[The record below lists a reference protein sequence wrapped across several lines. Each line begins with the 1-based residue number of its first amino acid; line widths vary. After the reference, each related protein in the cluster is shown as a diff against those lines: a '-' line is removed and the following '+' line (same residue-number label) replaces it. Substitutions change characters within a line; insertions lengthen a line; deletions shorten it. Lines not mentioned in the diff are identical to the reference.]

1 MPVVNGKEFP
11 YSKKGMKDA
20 ARSRSKKSMKEKL
33 AEKEKGKKRKGK

>member
-20 ARSRSKKSMKEKL
+20 SRSKKSMKEKL
-33 AEKEKGKKRKGK
+33 AEKEKGKKRK